1 MKKIMLTMAIAVIAT
16 AFTGCKS
23 FYDDRV
29 NISHPDIELTNHVGS
44 KRNSNYF
51 MEVNIDLKNNAG
63 DLTRFEYKFEWF
75 EEGVLIDNFQS
86 KVWNKK
92 SVRAGEAFSLNGVAP
107 NKMATSFRLKINKEL

>member
-29 NISHPDIELTNHVGS
+29 NISHSDIELTSHVGT

-51 MEVNIDLKNNAG
+51 MEANINLKNNSG

-75 EEGVLIDNFQS
+75 EGESFIDNFQS
-86 KVWNKK
+86 KVWTKK
-92 SVRAGEAFSLNGVAP
+92 SVRGGEAFSLKGVAP